1 MKLARRSRPSTP
13 TSSSIA
19 APPPRPTSGPS
30 WTWPGSGCRLSSGSR
45 WSLRSGSS
53 ASDAHP
59 DGDSLAAPRA
69 GGTRRHG
76 GALAA
81 HHGPAGAAPPPPAPG
96 AGGGRGRGGAGGGGP
111 PPPGGPPAP
120 RAPPVVP
127 AAVRWLLPSP
137 RFAVAVVEV
146 QGTSRLSPAE
156 VREAAA
162 ISPGENLFRL
172 NSEEV
177 VARLRQLGPVKRA
190 EVIRSFPNRV
200 TLVVEERVPF
210 TLAQAGRLYWLDED
224 GVSLGPEPRAV
235 TPRLPVI
242 TGIRP
247 EETRSGG
254 AAAEDARAAVS
265 LIRSMLRTG
274 SPLTREISEIHMSG
288 ADGPVLYTVDG
299 IEVRLGTTDWEDRLG
314 RLEGVLTQIRSL
326 GGARGDVG
334 LGF

>member
-1 MKLARRSRPSTP
+1 MLTRTGILSPRHAPGELGDMAERSPLITGQRVRHRLRRRVG
-13 TSSSIA
+13 
-19 APPPRPTSGPS
+19 R
-30 WTWPGSGCRLSSGSR
+30 
-45 WSLRSGSS
+45 
-53 ASDAHP
+53 
-59 DGDSLAAPRA
+59 
-69 GGTRRHG
+69 
-76 GALAA
+76 ALAA
-81 HHGPAGAAPPPPAPG
+81 ALRLGRIILLLAGAAA
-96 AGGGRGRGGAGGGGP
+96 
-111 PPPGGPPAP
+111 
-120 RAPPVVP
+120 VVA
-127 AAVRWLLPSP
+127 AAVQWLLTSP

-326 GGARGDVG
+326 GEPMEYVDLRFRGQVVFKPR
-334 LGF
+334 LR

>member
-1 MKLARRSRPSTP
+1 MLTRTGILSPRHAPGELGDMAERSPLITGQRVRHRLRR
-13 TSSSIA
+13 
-19 APPPRPTSGPS
+19 
-30 WTWPGSGCRLSSGSR
+30 RLGR
-45 WSLRSGSS
+45 
-53 ASDAHP
+53 
-59 DGDSLAAPRA
+59 
-69 GGTRRHG
+69 
-76 GALAA
+76 ALAA
-81 HHGPAGAAPPPPAPG
+81 ALRLGGIILLLAGAAA
-96 AGGGRGRGGAGGGGP
+96 
-111 PPPGGPPAP
+111 
-120 RAPPVVP
+120 VVA
-127 AAVRWLLPSP
+127 AAVQWLLTSP

-172 NSEEV
+172 NAEEV

-299 IEVRLGTTDWEDRLG
+299 VEVRLGTADWEDRLG
-314 RLEGVLTQIRSL
+314 RLEGVLAQIRSL
-326 GGARGDVG
+326 GEPMEYVDLRFRGQVVFKPR
-334 LGF
+334 LR

>member
-1 MKLARRSRPSTP
+1 MLTRTGILSPRHAPGELGDMAERSPLITGQRVRHRLRR
-13 TSSSIA
+13 
-19 APPPRPTSGPS
+19 
-30 WTWPGSGCRLSSGSR
+30 RLGR
-45 WSLRSGSS
+45 
-53 ASDAHP
+53 
-59 DGDSLAAPRA
+59 
-69 GGTRRHG
+69 
-76 GALAA
+76 ALAVA
-81 HHGPAGAAPPPPAPG
+81 LRLAGIILLLAGAAA
-96 AGGGRGRGGAGGGGP
+96 
-111 PPPGGPPAP
+111 
-120 RAPPVVP
+120 VVA
-127 AAVRWLLPSP
+127 AAVQWLLTSP

-172 NSEEV
+172 NAEEV

-274 SPLTREISEIHMSG
+274 SPLTREISEIDMSG

-299 IEVRLGTTDWEDRLG
+299 VEVRLGTVDWEDRLG
-314 RLEGVLTQIRSL
+314 RLEGVLAQIRSL
-326 GGARGDVG
+326 GEPMEYVDLRFRGQVVFKPR
-334 LGF
+334 LR

>member
-1 MKLARRSRPSTP
+1 MLTRTGILSPRHAPGELGDMAERSPLITGQRVRHRLRRRVGRALPVALRVGGILLLLGST
-13 TSSSIA
+13 A
-19 APPPRPTSGPS
+19 G
-30 WTWPGSGCRLSSGSR
+30 G
-45 WSLRSGSS
+45 
-53 ASDAHP
+53 
-59 DGDSLAAPRA
+59 LAA
-69 GGTRRHG
+69 
-76 GALAA
+76 
-81 HHGPAGAAPPPPAPG
+81 
-96 AGGGRGRGGAGGGGP
+96 
-111 PPPGGPPAP
+111 
-120 RAPPVVP
+120 
-127 AAVRWLLPSP
+127 AVQWLLTSP

-274 SPLTREISEIHMSG
+274 SSLTREISEIDMSG
-288 ADGPVLYTVDG
+288 ADGPILYTVDG
-299 IEVRLGTTDWEDRLG
+299 VEVRLGTADWEDRLG
-314 RLEGVLTQIRSL
+314 RLEGVLAQIRSL
-326 GGARGDVG
+326 GEPMEYVDLRFRGQVVFKPR
-334 LGF
+334 LR

>member
-1 MKLARRSRPSTP
+1 MLTRTGILSPRHAPGELGDMAERSPLITGQRVRHRLRRRVG
-13 TSSSIA
+13 
-19 APPPRPTSGPS
+19 R
-30 WTWPGSGCRLSSGSR
+30 
-45 WSLRSGSS
+45 
-53 ASDAHP
+53 
-59 DGDSLAAPRA
+59 
-69 GGTRRHG
+69 
-76 GALAA
+76 ALAA
-81 HHGPAGAAPPPPAPG
+81 ALRLGRIILLLAGAAA
-96 AGGGRGRGGAGGGGP
+96 
-111 PPPGGPPAP
+111 
-120 RAPPVVP
+120 VVA
-127 AAVRWLLPSP
+127 AAVQWLLTSP

-200 TLVVEERVPF
+200 TVVVEERVPF

-299 IEVRLGTTDWEDRLG
+299 VEVRLGTADWEDRLG
-314 RLEGVLTQIRSL
+314 RLEGVLAQIRSL
-326 GGARGDVG
+326 GEPVEYVDLRFRGQVVFKPR
-334 LGF
+334 LR

>member
-1 MKLARRSRPSTP
+1 MLTRTGILSPRHAPGELGDMAERSPLITGQRVRHRLRRRVG
-13 TSSSIA
+13 
-19 APPPRPTSGPS
+19 R
-30 WTWPGSGCRLSSGSR
+30 
-45 WSLRSGSS
+45 
-53 ASDAHP
+53 
-59 DGDSLAAPRA
+59 
-69 GGTRRHG
+69 
-76 GALAA
+76 ALAA
-81 HHGPAGAAPPPPAPG
+81 ALRLGGIILLLAGAAAVVT
-96 AGGGRGRGGAGGGGP
+96 AG
-111 PPPGGPPAP
+111 
-120 RAPPVVP
+120 VQ
-127 AAVRWLLPSP
+127 WLLTSP

-162 ISPGENLFRL
+162 ISPDENLFRL

-274 SPLTREISEIHMSG
+274 SPLTREISEIDMSG

-299 IEVRLGTTDWEDRLG
+299 VEVRLGTTDWEDRLG
-314 RLEGVLTQIRSL
+314 RLDGVLTQIRSL
-326 GGARGDVG
+326 GEPVESVDLRFRGQVVFKPR
-334 LGF
+334 LR

>member
-1 MKLARRSRPSTP
+1 MLTRTGILSPRHAPGELGDMAERSPLITGQRVRHRLRP
-13 TSSSIA
+13 
-19 APPPRPTSGPS
+19 
-30 WTWPGSGCRLSSGSR
+30 RLGR
-45 WSLRSGSS
+45 
-53 ASDAHP
+53 
-59 DGDSLAAPRA
+59 
-69 GGTRRHG
+69 GGGG
-76 GALAA
+76 GAAR
-81 HHGPAGAAPPPPAPG
+81 
-96 AGGGRGRGGAGGGGP
+96 GGRGGGP
-111 PPPGGPPAP
+111 G
-120 RAPPVVP
+120 
-127 AAVRWLLPSP
+127 
-137 RFAVAVVEV
+137 
-146 QGTSRLSPAE
+146 RLSPAE
-156 VREAAA
+156 VREAPA

-265 LIRSMLRTG
+265 LIRSMPRTG
-274 SPLTREISEIHMSG
+274 SPLTREISEIHMSA

-299 IEVRLGTTDWEDRLG
+299 IEVRLGPTDWEDRLG

-326 GGARGDVG
+326 GEPMEY
-334 LGF
+334 

>member
-1 MKLARRSRPSTP
+1 MLTRTGILSPRHAPGELGDMAERSPLITGQRVRHRLRRRVG
-13 TSSSIA
+13 
-19 APPPRPTSGPS
+19 R
-30 WTWPGSGCRLSSGSR
+30 
-45 WSLRSGSS
+45 
-53 ASDAHP
+53 
-59 DGDSLAAPRA
+59 
-69 GGTRRHG
+69 
-76 GALAA
+76 ALAA
-81 HHGPAGAAPPPPAPG
+81 ALRLGRIILLLAGAA
-96 AGGGRGRGGAGGGGP
+96 
-111 PPPGGPPAP
+111 
-120 RAPPVVP
+120 
-127 AAVRWLLPSP
+127 AAVAAAVQWLLTSP

-200 TLVVEERVPF
+200 TVVVEERVPF

-274 SPLTREISEIHMSG
+274 SSLTREISEIDMSG
-288 ADGPVLYTVDG
+288 ADGPILYTVDG
-299 IEVRLGTTDWEDRLG
+299 VEVRLGTADWEDRLG
-314 RLEGVLTQIRSL
+314 RLEGVLAQIRSL
-326 GGARGDVG
+326 GEPVEYVDLRFRGQVVFKPR
-334 LGF
+334 LR

>member
-1 MKLARRSRPSTP
+1 MLTRTGILSPRHAPGELGDMAERSPLITGQRVRHRLRR
-13 TSSSIA
+13 
-19 APPPRPTSGPS
+19 
-30 WTWPGSGCRLSSGSR
+30 RLGR
-45 WSLRSGSS
+45 
-53 ASDAHP
+53 
-59 DGDSLAAPRA
+59 
-69 GGTRRHG
+69 
-76 GALAA
+76 ALAA
-81 HHGPAGAAPPPPAPG
+81 ALRLGGIILLLAGAAA
-96 AGGGRGRGGAGGGGP
+96 
-111 PPPGGPPAP
+111 
-120 RAPPVVP
+120 VVA
-127 AAVRWLLPSP
+127 AAVQWLLTSP

-326 GGARGDVG
+326 GEPMEYVDLRFRGQVVFKPR
-334 LGF
+334 LR

>member
-1 MKLARRSRPSTP
+1 MLTRTGILSPRHAPGELGDMAERAPLITRQRVRHRLRRRAAR
-13 TSSSIA
+13 
-19 APPPRPTSGPS
+19 
-30 WTWPGSGCRLSSGSR
+30 
-45 WSLRSGSS
+45 
-53 ASDAHP
+53 
-59 DGDSLAAPRA
+59 
-69 GGTRRHG
+69 
-76 GALAA
+76 ALAPA
-81 HHGPAGAAPPPPAPG
+81 LRLGRIILLLAGAA
-96 AGGGRGRGGAGGGGP
+96 
-111 PPPGGPPAP
+111 
-120 RAPPVVP
+120 
-127 AAVRWLLPSP
+127 AAVAAGAQWLLTSAL
-137 RFAVAVVEV
+137 FAVAVVEV

-172 NSEEV
+172 NSAEI

-247 EETRSGG
+247 EEIRNAGES
-254 AAAEDARAAVS
+254 AERARGAVS

-274 SPLTREISEIHMSG
+274 SSLTREISEIDMSG
-288 ADGPVLYTVDG
+288 PDGPVLYTVDG
-299 IEVRLGTTDWEDRLG
+299 VEVRLGTAEWEDRLG
-314 RLEGVLTQIRSL
+314 RLDGVLAQIRTL
-326 GGARGDVG
+326 GEPVEYVDLRFRGQVVFKPR
-334 LGF
+334 LR

>member
-1 MKLARRSRPSTP
+1 MLTRTGILSPRHAPGELGDMAERSPLITGQRVRHRLRR
-13 TSSSIA
+13 
-19 APPPRPTSGPS
+19 
-30 WTWPGSGCRLSSGSR
+30 RLGR
-45 WSLRSGSS
+45 
-53 ASDAHP
+53 
-59 DGDSLAAPRA
+59 
-69 GGTRRHG
+69 
-76 GALAA
+76 ALAA
-81 HHGPAGAAPPPPAPG
+81 ALRLGGIILLLAGAAA
-96 AGGGRGRGGAGGGGP
+96 
-111 PPPGGPPAP
+111 
-120 RAPPVVP
+120 VVA
-127 AAVRWLLPSP
+127 AAVQWLLTSP

-274 SPLTREISEIHMSG
+274 SSLTREISEIDMSG
-288 ADGPVLYTVDG
+288 ADGPILYTVDG
-299 IEVRLGTTDWEDRLG
+299 VEVRLGTADWEDRLG
-314 RLEGVLTQIRSL
+314 RLEGVLAQIRSL
-326 GGARGDVG
+326 GEPVEYVDLRFRGQVVFKPR
-334 LGF
+334 LR

>member
-1 MKLARRSRPSTP
+1 MLTRTGILSPRHAPGELGDMAERSPLITGQRVRHRLRR
-13 TSSSIA
+13 
-19 APPPRPTSGPS
+19 
-30 WTWPGSGCRLSSGSR
+30 RLGR
-45 WSLRSGSS
+45 
-53 ASDAHP
+53 
-59 DGDSLAAPRA
+59 
-69 GGTRRHG
+69 
-76 GALAA
+76 ALAVA
-81 HHGPAGAAPPPPAPG
+81 LRLAGIILLLAGAAA
-96 AGGGRGRGGAGGGGP
+96 
-111 PPPGGPPAP
+111 
-120 RAPPVVP
+120 VVA
-127 AAVRWLLPSP
+127 AAVQWLLTSP

-146 QGTSRLSPAE
+146 RGTSRLSPAE

-299 IEVRLGTTDWEDRLG
+299 VEVRLGTVDWEDRLG
-314 RLEGVLTQIRSL
+314 RLEGVLAQIRSL
-326 GGARGDVG
+326 GEPMEYVDLRFRGQVVFKPR
-334 LGF
+334 LR

>member
-1 MKLARRSRPSTP
+1 MLTRTGILSPRHAPGELGDMAERSPLITGQRVRHRLRR
-13 TSSSIA
+13 
-19 APPPRPTSGPS
+19 
-30 WTWPGSGCRLSSGSR
+30 RLGR
-45 WSLRSGSS
+45 
-53 ASDAHP
+53 
-59 DGDSLAAPRA
+59 
-69 GGTRRHG
+69 
-76 GALAA
+76 ALAA
-81 HHGPAGAAPPPPAPG
+81 ALRLGGIILLLAGAA
-96 AGGGRGRGGAGGGGP
+96 
-111 PPPGGPPAP
+111 
-120 RAPPVVP
+120 
-127 AAVRWLLPSP
+127 AAVAAAVQWLLTSP

-299 IEVRLGTTDWEDRLG
+299 VEVRLGTVDWEDRLG
-314 RLEGVLTQIRSL
+314 RLEGVLAQIRSL
-326 GGARGDVG
+326 GEPMEYVDLRFRGQVVFKPR
-334 LGF
+334 LR

>member
-1 MKLARRSRPSTP
+1 MAERSPLITGQRVRHRLRRRVAR
-13 TSSSIA
+13 
-19 APPPRPTSGPS
+19 
-30 WTWPGSGCRLSSGSR
+30 
-45 WSLRSGSS
+45 
-53 ASDAHP
+53 
-59 DGDSLAAPRA
+59 
-69 GGTRRHG
+69 
-76 GALAA
+76 ALAA
-81 HHGPAGAAPPPPAPG
+81 ALRLGGIILLLAGAA
-96 AGGGRGRGGAGGGGP
+96 
-111 PPPGGPPAP
+111 
-120 RAPPVVP
+120 
-127 AAVRWLLPSP
+127 AAVAAAVQWLLTSP

-247 EETRSGG
+247 EEIRKVGES
-254 AAAEDARAAVS
+254 AARARGAVS

-274 SPLTREISEIHMSG
+274 SPLTREISEIDMSG

-299 IEVRLGTTDWEDRLG
+299 VEVRLGTADWEDRLG
-314 RLEGVLTQIRSL
+314 RLDGVLAQIRSL
-326 GGARGDVG
+326 GEPVEYVDLRFRGQVVFKPRAR
-334 LGF
+334 

>member
-1 MKLARRSRPSTP
+1 MAERSPLITGQRVRHRLRRRVAR
-13 TSSSIA
+13 
-19 APPPRPTSGPS
+19 
-30 WTWPGSGCRLSSGSR
+30 
-45 WSLRSGSS
+45 
-53 ASDAHP
+53 
-59 DGDSLAAPRA
+59 
-69 GGTRRHG
+69 
-76 GALAA
+76 ALAA
-81 HHGPAGAAPPPPAPG
+81 TLRLGGIILLLAGAA
-96 AGGGRGRGGAGGGGP
+96 
-111 PPPGGPPAP
+111 
-120 RAPPVVP
+120 
-127 AAVRWLLPSP
+127 AAVAAGVQWLLTSP
-137 RFAVAVVEV
+137 RFAIAVVEV

-172 NSEEV
+172 SSEEV

-247 EETRSGG
+247 EEIRTAGVS
-254 AAAEDARAAVS
+254 AERARAAVS

-274 SPLTREISEIHMSG
+274 SPLTREISEIDMSG

-299 IEVRLGTTDWEDRLG
+299 VEVRLGTAEWEDRLG
-314 RLEGVLTQIRSL
+314 RLDGVLAQIRTL
-326 GGARGDVG
+326 GEPVEYVDLRFRGQVVFKPR
-334 LGF
+334 LR

>member
-1 MKLARRSRPSTP
+1 MLTRTGILSPRHAPGELGDMAERSPLITGQRVRHRLRR
-13 TSSSIA
+13 
-19 APPPRPTSGPS
+19 
-30 WTWPGSGCRLSSGSR
+30 RLGR
-45 WSLRSGSS
+45 
-53 ASDAHP
+53 
-59 DGDSLAAPRA
+59 
-69 GGTRRHG
+69 
-76 GALAA
+76 ALAA
-81 HHGPAGAAPPPPAPG
+81 ALRLGGIILLLAGAAA
-96 AGGGRGRGGAGGGGP
+96 
-111 PPPGGPPAP
+111 
-120 RAPPVVP
+120 VVA
-127 AAVRWLLPSP
+127 AAVQWLLTSP

-314 RLEGVLTQIRSL
+314 RLDGVLTQIRSL
-326 GGARGDVG
+326 GEPMEYVDLRFRGQVVFKPR
-334 LGF
+334 LR

>member
-1 MKLARRSRPSTP
+1 ML
-13 TSSSIA
+13 
-19 APPPRPTSGPS
+19 
-30 WTWPGSGCRLSSGSR
+30 
-45 WSLRSGSS
+45 
-53 ASDAHP
+53 
-59 DGDSLAAPRA
+59 
-69 GGTRRHG
+69 TRRGILSPRHAPG
-76 GALAA
+76 ELGDMAERSPLITGQRVRHRLRRRVGRALAA
-81 HHGPAGAAPPPPAPG
+81 ALRLGRIILLLAGAA
-96 AGGGRGRGGAGGGGP
+96 
-111 PPPGGPPAP
+111 
-120 RAPPVVP
+120 
-127 AAVRWLLPSP
+127 AAVAAAVQWLLTSP

-242 TGIRP
+242 TGIRL
-247 EETRSGG
+247 EEIRKAGESG
-254 AAAEDARAAVS
+254 ARARGAVA

-274 SPLTREISEIHMSG
+274 SPLTREISEIDMSG
-288 ADGPVLYTVDG
+288 ADGPILYTVDG
-299 IEVRLGTTDWEDRLG
+299 VEVRLGTADWEDRLG
-314 RLEGVLTQIRSL
+314 RLEGVLAQIRSL
-326 GGARGDVG
+326 GEPVEYVDLRFRGQVVFKPR
-334 LGF
+334 LR

>member
-1 MKLARRSRPSTP
+1 MLTRTGILSPRHAPGELGDMAERSPLITGQRVRHRLRR
-13 TSSSIA
+13 
-19 APPPRPTSGPS
+19 
-30 WTWPGSGCRLSSGSR
+30 RLGR
-45 WSLRSGSS
+45 
-53 ASDAHP
+53 
-59 DGDSLAAPRA
+59 
-69 GGTRRHG
+69 
-76 GALAA
+76 ALAA
-81 HHGPAGAAPPPPAPG
+81 ALRIGRIILLLAGAAA
-96 AGGGRGRGGAGGGGP
+96 
-111 PPPGGPPAP
+111 
-120 RAPPVVP
+120 VVA
-127 AAVRWLLPSP
+127 AAVQWLLTSP

-314 RLEGVLTQIRSL
+314 RLDGVLTQIRSL
-326 GGARGDVG
+326 GEPMEYVDLRFRGQVVFKPR
-334 LGF
+334 LR

>member
-1 MKLARRSRPSTP
+1 MLTRTGIHSPRHAPGELGDMAERSPLITGQRVRHRLRR
-13 TSSSIA
+13 
-19 APPPRPTSGPS
+19 
-30 WTWPGSGCRLSSGSR
+30 RLGR
-45 WSLRSGSS
+45 
-53 ASDAHP
+53 
-59 DGDSLAAPRA
+59 
-69 GGTRRHG
+69 
-76 GALAA
+76 ALAVA
-81 HHGPAGAAPPPPAPG
+81 LRLGRIILLLAGAAA
-96 AGGGRGRGGAGGGGP
+96 
-111 PPPGGPPAP
+111 
-120 RAPPVVP
+120 VVA
-127 AAVRWLLPSP
+127 AAVQWLLTSP

-172 NSEEV
+172 NAEEV

-200 TLVVEERVPF
+200 TVVVEERVPF

-274 SPLTREISEIHMSG
+274 SPLTREISEIDMSG
-288 ADGPVLYTVDG
+288 ADGPILYTVDG
-299 IEVRLGTTDWEDRLG
+299 VEVRLGTVDWEDRLG
-314 RLEGVLTQIRSL
+314 RLEGVLAQIRSL
-326 GGARGDVG
+326 GEPMEYVDLRFRGQVVFKPR
-334 LGF
+334 LR

>member
-1 MKLARRSRPSTP
+1 MLTRTGILSPRHAPGELGDMAERSPLITGQRVRHRLRRRVGRALPVALRVGGILLLLGST
-13 TSSSIA
+13 A
-19 APPPRPTSGPS
+19 AG
-30 WTWPGSGCRLSSGSR
+30 
-45 WSLRSGSS
+45 
-53 ASDAHP
+53 
-59 DGDSLAAPRA
+59 LAA
-69 GGTRRHG
+69 
-76 GALAA
+76 
-81 HHGPAGAAPPPPAPG
+81 
-96 AGGGRGRGGAGGGGP
+96 
-111 PPPGGPPAP
+111 
-120 RAPPVVP
+120 
-127 AAVRWLLPSP
+127 AVQWLLTSP

-162 ISPGENLFRL
+162 ISPDENLFRL

-235 TPRLPVI
+235 IPRLPVI

-274 SPLTREISEIHMSG
+274 SPLTREISEIDMSG

-299 IEVRLGTTDWEDRLG
+299 VEVRLGTTDWEDRLG
-314 RLEGVLTQIRSL
+314 RLDGVLTQIRSL
-326 GGARGDVG
+326 GEPVESVDLRFRGQVVFKPR
-334 LGF
+334 LR

>member
-1 MKLARRSRPSTP
+1 MLTRTGILSPRHAPGELGDMAERSPLITGQRVRHRLRRRVGRALPVALRVGGILLLLGST
-13 TSSSIA
+13 A
-19 APPPRPTSGPS
+19 G
-30 WTWPGSGCRLSSGSR
+30 G
-45 WSLRSGSS
+45 
-53 ASDAHP
+53 
-59 DGDSLAAPRA
+59 LAA
-69 GGTRRHG
+69 
-76 GALAA
+76 
-81 HHGPAGAAPPPPAPG
+81 
-96 AGGGRGRGGAGGGGP
+96 
-111 PPPGGPPAP
+111 
-120 RAPPVVP
+120 
-127 AAVRWLLPSP
+127 AVQWLLTSP

-162 ISPGENLFRL
+162 ISHGENLFRL

-274 SPLTREISEIHMSG
+274 SSLTREISEIDMSG
-288 ADGPVLYTVDG
+288 ADGPILYTVDG
-299 IEVRLGTTDWEDRLG
+299 VEVRLGTADWEDRLG
-314 RLEGVLTQIRSL
+314 RLEGVLAQIRSL
-326 GGARGDVG
+326 GEPMEYVDLRFRGQVVFKPR
-334 LGF
+334 LR

>member
-1 MKLARRSRPSTP
+1 MLTRTGILSPRHAPGELGDMAERSPLITGQRVRHRLRR
-13 TSSSIA
+13 
-19 APPPRPTSGPS
+19 
-30 WTWPGSGCRLSSGSR
+30 RLGR
-45 WSLRSGSS
+45 
-53 ASDAHP
+53 
-59 DGDSLAAPRA
+59 
-69 GGTRRHG
+69 
-76 GALAA
+76 ALAVA
-81 HHGPAGAAPPPPAPG
+81 LRLAGIILLLAGAAA
-96 AGGGRGRGGAGGGGP
+96 
-111 PPPGGPPAP
+111 
-120 RAPPVVP
+120 VVA
-127 AAVRWLLPSP
+127 AAVQWLLTSP

-172 NSEEV
+172 NAEEV

-288 ADGPVLYTVDG
+288 ADGPVLYTV
-299 IEVRLGTTDWEDRLG
+299 
-314 RLEGVLTQIRSL
+314 EGVLAQIRSL
-326 GGARGDVG
+326 GEPMEYVDLRFRGQVVFKPR
-334 LGF
+334 LR

>member
-1 MKLARRSRPSTP
+1 MLTRTGILSPRHAPGELGDMAERSPLITGQRVRHRLRR
-13 TSSSIA
+13 
-19 APPPRPTSGPS
+19 
-30 WTWPGSGCRLSSGSR
+30 RLGR
-45 WSLRSGSS
+45 
-53 ASDAHP
+53 
-59 DGDSLAAPRA
+59 
-69 GGTRRHG
+69 
-76 GALAA
+76 ALAA
-81 HHGPAGAAPPPPAPG
+81 ALRLGGIILLLAGAAA
-96 AGGGRGRGGAGGGGP
+96 
-111 PPPGGPPAP
+111 
-120 RAPPVVP
+120 VVA
-127 AAVRWLLPSP
+127 AAVQWLLTSP

-299 IEVRLGTTDWEDRLG
+299 VEVRLGTVDWEDRLG

-326 GGARGDVG
+326 GEPMEYVDLRFRGQVVFKPR
-334 LGF
+334 LR

>member
-1 MKLARRSRPSTP
+1 MLTRTGILSPRHAPGELGDMAERSPLITGQRVRHRLRR
-13 TSSSIA
+13 
-19 APPPRPTSGPS
+19 
-30 WTWPGSGCRLSSGSR
+30 RLGR
-45 WSLRSGSS
+45 
-53 ASDAHP
+53 
-59 DGDSLAAPRA
+59 
-69 GGTRRHG
+69 
-76 GALAA
+76 ALAA
-81 HHGPAGAAPPPPAPG
+81 ALRLGGIILLLAGAA
-96 AGGGRGRGGAGGGGP
+96 
-111 PPPGGPPAP
+111 
-120 RAPPVVP
+120 
-127 AAVRWLLPSP
+127 AAVAAAVQWLLTSP

-299 IEVRLGTTDWEDRLG
+299 VEVRLGTTDWEDRLG
-314 RLEGVLTQIRSL
+314 RLEGVLAQIRSL
-326 GGARGDVG
+326 GEPMEYVDLRFRGQVVFKPR
-334 LGF
+334 LR

>member
-1 MKLARRSRPSTP
+1 MLTRRGILSPRHAPGELGDMAERSPLITGQRVRHRLRRRVGRALP
-13 TSSSIA
+13 VALRVGGILLLLGSA
-19 APPPRPTSGPS
+19 AAG
-30 WTWPGSGCRLSSGSR
+30 
-45 WSLRSGSS
+45 
-53 ASDAHP
+53 
-59 DGDSLAAPRA
+59 LAA
-69 GGTRRHG
+69 
-76 GALAA
+76 
-81 HHGPAGAAPPPPAPG
+81 
-96 AGGGRGRGGAGGGGP
+96 
-111 PPPGGPPAP
+111 
-120 RAPPVVP
+120 
-127 AAVRWLLPSP
+127 AVQWLLTSP

-274 SPLTREISEIHMSG
+274 SPLTREISEIDMSG
-288 ADGPVLYTVDG
+288 ADGPILYTVDG
-299 IEVRLGTTDWEDRLG
+299 VEVRLGTADWEDRLG
-314 RLEGVLTQIRSL
+314 RLEGVLAQIRSL
-326 GGARGDVG
+326 GEPMEYVDLRFRGQVVFKPR
-334 LGF
+334 LR